1 MRIAVAGSIATDI
14 LMTFP
19 GRFKDQFLE
28 EQMHKVSLSFLVDE
42 LVVHRGGVAANICYG
57 MAQLGHPSL
66 LVGSV
71 GADFAEYGA
80 ALTTAGV
87 DVSHV
92 RVCENVHT
100 ARFTCTTDLDAN
112 QIASFYTGA
121 MAQARELDLGA
132 IHAASGGIDL
142 VLIGADDPD
151 GMLKHTELAKQH
163 GIAVAADPSQQMA
176 RMDGADIRRLIDG
189 AAYLFSNEYEAGL
202 MVQKTGWS
210 HGEILERVGVRV
222 TTHGGDGVVIEN
234 AERHPGQGPGRPGAG
249 SGRPDRRRRRLPGRL
264 PDRPRGRPRPR
275 GVRPPRL
282 HAGDHGPG
290 DGRHPG
296 VHARPPHL
304 PGPPDRHLR
313 LPRRRNRRRS
323 AHDDVSRASPPVWA
337 SRANRSGQP
346 QCSTM
351 RPSTTRASSKMAMSI
366 GALLGG
372 PKNPPVAVPRARP
385 RAQTRSPTTTESSS
399 V

>member
-42 LVVHRGGVAANICYG
+42 LVVHRGGVGANICYG
-57 MAQLGHPSL
+57 MAQLGQPSL

-80 ALTTAGV
+80 ALAAVGV

-92 RVCENVHT
+92 RVCANVHT

-121 MAQARELDLGA
+121 MAEARELDLGA
-132 IHAASGGIDL
+132 IHAAAGGIDL
-142 VLIGADDPD
+142 VLIGADDPE
-151 GMLKHTELAKQH
+151 GMLKHTELAKAN

-176 RMDGADIRRLIDG
+176 RMDGADIRRLVDG
-189 AAYLFSNEYEAGL
+189 ATYLFSNEYEAGL

-210 HGEILERVGVRV
+210 HEEILERVGVRV

-234 AERHPGQGPGRPGAG
+234 TGGILAKVPAVPAPGLVDPTGGGDAFRAG
-249 SGRPDRRRRRLPGRL
+249 YLSGRAAGLDHEAAAQIGCTLATTVLETVGTQEYSLHHPTFVERLAAAYG
-264 PDRPRGRPRPR
+264 
-275 GVRPPRL
+275 
-282 HAGDHGPG
+282 
-290 DGRHPG
+290 
-296 VHARPPHL
+296 
-304 PGPPDRHLR
+304 
-313 LPRRRNRRRS
+313 S
-323 AHDDVSRASPPVWA
+323 AAA
-337 SRANRSGQP
+337 A
-346 QCSTM
+346 T
-351 RPSTTRASSKMAMSI
+351 A
-366 GALLGG
+366 
-372 PKNPPVAVPRARP
+372 
-385 RAQTRSPTTTESSS
+385 AQ
-399 V
+399 VLNLAA

>member
-42 LVVHRGGVAANICYG
+42 LVVHRGGVGANICYG
-57 MAQLGHPSL
+57 MAQLGQPSL

-80 ALTTAGV
+80 ALTEAGV

-121 MAQARELDLGA
+121 MAEARELDLAA
-132 IHAASGGIDL
+132 IHAETGGIDL
-142 VLIGADDPD
+142 VLVGADDPE
-151 GMLKHTELAKQH
+151 GMLKHTDLAKAH
-163 GIAVAADPSQQMA
+163 GIAVAADPSQQLA
-176 RMDGADIRRLIDG
+176 RMEGAEIRRLVDG
-189 AAYLFSNEYEAGL
+189 ATYLFSNEYEAGL
-202 MVQKTGWS
+202 MAQKTGWS

-234 AERHPGQGPGRPGAG
+234 AGGILAKVPAVPAPGLVDPTGGGDAFRAGYLTGRAADLDHEAAAQIGCTLATTVLETVGTQEYTLDRAAFLDRLESAYG
-249 SGRPDRRRRRLPGRL
+249 SAAAATAD
-264 PDRPRGRPRPR
+264 
-275 GVRPPRL
+275 
-282 HAGDHGPG
+282 
-290 DGRHPG
+290 
-296 VHARPPHL
+296 
-304 PGPPDRHLR
+304 
-313 LPRRRNRRRS
+313 
-323 AHDDVSRASPPVWA
+323 
-337 SRANRSGQP
+337 
-346 QCSTM
+346 
-351 RPSTTRASSKMAMSI
+351 
-366 GALLGG
+366 GAL
-372 PKNPPVAVPRARP
+372 KSA
-385 RAQTRSPTTTESSS
+385 
-399 V
+399 

>member
-42 LVVHRGGVAANICYG
+42 LVVHRGGVGANICYG
-57 MAQLGHPSL
+57 MAQLGQPSL

-80 ALTTAGV
+80 ALAAVGV

-92 RVCENVHT
+92 RVCGGVHT

-121 MAQARELDLGA
+121 MAEARELDLGA
-132 IHAASGGIDL
+132 IHAAAGGIDL

-151 GMLKHTELAKQH
+151 GMLKHTELAKAH

-176 RMDGADIRRLIDG
+176 RMDGADIRTLVDG
-189 AAYLFSNEYEAGL
+189 ATYLFSNEYEAGL

-210 HGEILERVGVRV
+210 HAEILERVGVRV
-222 TTHGGDGVVIEN
+222 TTHG
-234 AERHPGQGPGRPGAG
+234 HPGQDPGRPGG
-249 SGRPDRRRRRLPGRL
+249 EGGRPDRWRRRLPGRL
-264 PDRPRGRPRPR
+264 PDRPCHGPRPR
-275 GVRPPRL
+275 SRCPDRL
-282 HAGDHGPG
+282 HPGLHGPRNS
-290 DGRHPG
+290 RHPG
-296 VHARPPHL
+296 IHPPPPHL
-304 PGPPDRHLR
+304 PGPPRHRLR
-313 LPRRRNRRRS
+313 LRGRRHRRPGPQPHLSRS
-323 AHDDVSRASPPVWA
+323 SPSWSR
-337 SRANRSGQP
+337 
-346 QCSTM
+346 
-351 RPSTTRASSKMAMSI
+351 TTRTPWRRLT
-366 GALLGG
+366 G
-372 PKNPPVAVPRARP
+372 
-385 RAQTRSPTTTESSS
+385 SS
-399 V
+399 VRRDHSRITLDPCTA

>member
-57 MAQLGHPSL
+57 MAQLGHPSV

-80 ALTTAGV
+80 ALTEAGV

-121 MAQARELDLGA
+121 MAEARELELGE
-132 IHAASGGIDL
+132 IHARTGGIDL
-142 VLIGADDPD
+142 VLIGADDPE
-151 GMLKHTELAKQH
+151 GMLKHTKLAKQH
-163 GIAVAADPSQQMA
+163 GISVAADPSQQMA
-176 RMDGADIRRLIDG
+176 RMDGADIRTLIDG

-210 HGEILERVGVRV
+210 HAEILSRVGVRI

-234 AERHPGQGPGRPGAG
+234 ADGILAKVAAVPAPGLVDPTGGGDAFRAGYLTGRAAG
-249 SGRPDRRRRRLPGRL
+249 LDHEAAAHLGCTLATTVLETVGTQEYSLDQAAFLDRL
-264 PDRPRGRPRPR
+264 
-275 GVRPPRL
+275 
-282 HAGDHGPG
+282 
-290 DGRHPG
+290 
-296 VHARPPHL
+296 
-304 PGPPDRHLR
+304 
-313 LPRRRNRRRS
+313 
-323 AHDDVSRASPPVWA
+323 
-337 SRANRSGQP
+337 
-346 QCSTM
+346 
-351 RPSTTRASSKMAMSI
+351 STTYGTTAA
-366 GALLGG
+366 GAVSGAIK
-372 PKNPPVAVPRARP
+372 P
-385 RAQTRSPTTTESSS
+385 S
-399 V
+399 

>member
-42 LVVHRGGVAANICYG
+42 LVVHRGGVGANICYG
-57 MAQLGHPSL
+57 MAQLGYPSL

-80 ALTTAGV
+80 ALAEAGV
-87 DVSHV
+87 DISHV

-121 MAQARELDLGA
+121 MAEARELDLGA
-132 IHAASGGIDL
+132 IHQAAGGVDL

-151 GMLKHTELAKQH
+151 AMIKHTELARQH
-163 GIAVAADPSQQMA
+163 GIAIAADPSQQLA
-176 RMDGADIRRLIDG
+176 RMEGEDIRKLIDG

-210 HGEILERVGVRV
+210 HDELLERVGVRV
-222 TTHGGDGVVIEN
+222 TTHGGDGVVIEDTTGIL
-234 AERHPGQGPGRPGAG
+234 AKVPAVPAPGLVDPTGGGDAFRAG
-249 SGRPDRRRRRLPGRL
+249 YLTG
-264 PDRPRGRPRPR
+264 
-275 GVRPPRL
+275 
-282 HAGDHGPG
+282 
-290 DGRHPG
+290 
-296 VHARPPHL
+296 
-304 PGPPDRHLR
+304 
-313 LPRRRNRRRS
+313 
-323 AHDDVSRASPPVWA
+323 RASGLDHEAAAHLGCTLATTVLETVGTQEYTLDHA
-337 SRANRSGQP
+337 TFVDRLTSAYGADAAATAKQALRAF
-346 QCSTM
+346 
-351 RPSTTRASSKMAMSI
+351 
-366 GALLGG
+366 
-372 PKNPPVAVPRARP
+372 
-385 RAQTRSPTTTESSS
+385 
-399 V
+399 

>member
-42 LVVHRGGVAANICYG
+42 LVVHRGGVGANICYG
-57 MAQLGHPSL
+57 MAQLGQPSL

-80 ALTTAGV
+80 ALTEAGV

-121 MAQARELDLGA
+121 MAEARELDLAA
-132 IHAASGGIDL
+132 IHAKTGGIDL
-142 VLIGADDPD
+142 VLVGADDPE
-151 GMLKHTELAKQH
+151 GMLKHTDLAKAH
-163 GIAVAADPSQQMA
+163 GIAVAADPSQQLA
-176 RMDGADIRRLIDG
+176 RMEGAEIRRLVDG
-189 AAYLFSNEYEAGL
+189 ATYLFSNEYEAGL
-202 MVQKTGWS
+202 MAQKTGWS

-234 AERHPGQGPGRPGAG
+234 SDGILAKVPAVPAPGLVDPTGGGDAFRAGYLTGRAADLDHEAAAQIGCTLATTVLETVGTQEYTLDRAVFLDRLESAYG
-249 SGRPDRRRRRLPGRL
+249 SDAAATA
-264 PDRPRGRPRPR
+264 D
-275 GVRPPRL
+275 
-282 HAGDHGPG
+282 
-290 DGRHPG
+290 
-296 VHARPPHL
+296 
-304 PGPPDRHLR
+304 
-313 LPRRRNRRRS
+313 
-323 AHDDVSRASPPVWA
+323 
-337 SRANRSGQP
+337 
-346 QCSTM
+346 
-351 RPSTTRASSKMAMSI
+351 
-366 GALLGG
+366 GAL
-372 PKNPPVAVPRARP
+372 KSA
-385 RAQTRSPTTTESSS
+385 
-399 V
+399 

>member
-42 LVVHRGGVAANICYG
+42 LVVHRGGVGANICYG
-57 MAQLGHPSL
+57 MAQLGFPSL

-80 ALTTAGV
+80 ALTAAGV

-121 MAQARELDLGA
+121 MAEARELDLGA
-132 IHAASGGIDL
+132 IHQAAGGVDL

-151 GMLKHTELAKQH
+151 AMLKHTELAKQH
-163 GIAVAADPSQQMA
+163 GIAVAADPSQQLA
-176 RMDGADIRRLIDG
+176 RMEGDSIRTLIDG

-210 HGEILERVGVRV
+210 HDEILERVGVRI
-222 TTHGGDGVVIEN
+222 TTHGGDGVVIEDT
-234 AERHPGQGPGRPGAG
+234 
-249 SGRPDRRRRRLPGRL
+249 SGILAKVP
-264 PDRPRGRPRPR
+264 
-275 GVRPPRL
+275 
-282 HAGDHGPG
+282 
-290 DGRHPG
+290 
-296 VHARPPHL
+296 
-304 PGPPDRHLR
+304 
-313 LPRRRNRRRS
+313 
-323 AHDDVSRASPPVWA
+323 
-337 SRANRSGQP
+337 
-346 QCSTM
+346 
-351 RPSTTRASSKMAMSI
+351 
-366 GALLGG
+366 
-372 PKNPPVAVPRARP
+372 AVPAPGLVDPTGGGDAFRAGYLTG
-385 RAQTRSPTTTESSS
+385 RAAGLDHESAAHLGCTLATTVLETVGTQEYTLDRSTFIDRLTTAYGADAAAIAKRALKTD
-399 V
+399 

>member
-42 LVVHRGGVAANICYG
+42 LVVHRGGVGANICYG

-66 LVGSV
+66 LIGSV

-80 ALTTAGV
+80 ALTEAGV

-121 MAQARELDLGA
+121 MAEARELDLGA

-151 GMLKHTELAKQH
+151 GMLRHTALAKAN
-163 GIAVAADPSQQMA
+163 GIAVAADPSQQLA
-176 RMDGADIRRLIDG
+176 RMEGEQIRQLIDG
-189 AAYLFSNEYEAGL
+189 AMYLFSNEYESGL

-210 HGEILERVGVRV
+210 HAEILDRVGVRI
-222 TTHGGDGVVIEN
+222 TTHGGDGVVIET
-234 AERHPGQGPGRPGAG
+234 ADGIIAKIPAVPTPGLVDPTGGGDAFRAGYLTGRAAG
-249 SGRPDRRRRRLPGRL
+249 LDHEAAAQVGCTLATTVLETVGTQEYTL
-264 PDRPRGRPRPR
+264 DRPAFLT
-275 GVRPPRL
+275 RL
-282 HAGDHGPG
+282 G
-290 DGRHPG
+290 
-296 VHARPPHL
+296 
-304 PGPPDRHLR
+304 
-313 LPRRRNRRRS
+313 
-323 AHDDVSRASPPVWA
+323 ASYGEDA
-337 SRANRSGQP
+337 AN
-346 QCSTM
+346 TAA
-351 RPSTTRASSKMAMSI
+351 TT
-366 GALLGG
+366 LNL
-372 PKNPPVAVPRARP
+372 N
-385 RAQTRSPTTTESSS
+385 
-399 V
+399 

>member
-42 LVVHRGGVAANICYG
+42 LVVHRGGVGANICYG
-57 MAQLGHPSL
+57 MAQLGFGSL

-80 ALTTAGV
+80 ALTAAGV

-92 RVCENVHT
+92 RVCENLHT

-121 MAQARELDLGA
+121 MAEARELDLGA
-132 IHAASGGIDL
+132 IHQATGGVDL

-151 GMLKHTELAKQH
+151 AMLKHTELAKQH
-163 GIAVAADPSQQMA
+163 GIAVAADPSQQLA
-176 RMDGADIRRLIDG
+176 RMEGDSIRTLIDG

-210 HGEILERVGVRV
+210 HDEILERVGVRI
-222 TTHGGDGVVIEN
+222 TTHGGDGVVIEDT
-234 AERHPGQGPGRPGAG
+234 
-249 SGRPDRRRRRLPGRL
+249 SGILAKVP
-264 PDRPRGRPRPR
+264 
-275 GVRPPRL
+275 
-282 HAGDHGPG
+282 
-290 DGRHPG
+290 
-296 VHARPPHL
+296 
-304 PGPPDRHLR
+304 
-313 LPRRRNRRRS
+313 
-323 AHDDVSRASPPVWA
+323 
-337 SRANRSGQP
+337 
-346 QCSTM
+346 
-351 RPSTTRASSKMAMSI
+351 
-366 GALLGG
+366 
-372 PKNPPVAVPRARP
+372 AVPAPGLVDPTGGGDAFRAGYLTG
-385 RAQTRSPTTTESSS
+385 RAAGLDHESAAHLGCTLATTVLETVGTQEYTLDRSTFIDRLTTAYGADAAATAKRALKTD
-399 V
+399 

>member
-42 LVVHRGGVAANICYG
+42 LVVHRGGVGANICYG
-57 MAQLGHPSL
+57 MAQLGFGSL

-80 ALTTAGV
+80 ALTAAGV
-87 DVSHV
+87 DVSQV
-92 RVCENVHT
+92 RICENVHT

-121 MAQARELDLGA
+121 MAEARELDLGA
-132 IHAASGGIDL
+132 IHEATGGVDL

-151 GMLKHTELAKQH
+151 AMLKHTELAKQH
-163 GIAVAADPSQQMA
+163 GIAVAADPSQQLA
-176 RMDGADIRRLIDG
+176 RMEGDSIRKLIDG

-210 HGEILERVGVRV
+210 HDEILERVGVRI

-234 AERHPGQGPGRPGAG
+234 T
-249 SGRPDRRRRRLPGRL
+249 SGILAKVP
-264 PDRPRGRPRPR
+264 
-275 GVRPPRL
+275 
-282 HAGDHGPG
+282 
-290 DGRHPG
+290 
-296 VHARPPHL
+296 
-304 PGPPDRHLR
+304 
-313 LPRRRNRRRS
+313 
-323 AHDDVSRASPPVWA
+323 
-337 SRANRSGQP
+337 
-346 QCSTM
+346 
-351 RPSTTRASSKMAMSI
+351 
-366 GALLGG
+366 
-372 PKNPPVAVPRARP
+372 AVPAPGLVDPTGGGDAFRAGYLTG
-385 RAQTRSPTTTESSS
+385 RAAGLDHEPAAHLGCTLATTVLETVGTQEYTLDHPTFIDRLTTAYGADAATTAKQALKTA
-399 V
+399 